1 MLAFEWRGMMVRHG
15 EGVRESGDA
24 RAEVLEDGEGKL
36 MLLAMRNCRERDG
49 RVMDSFAGGA
59 YCDRPPGGWRSALR
73 KRNRPRAARRKVS
86 WGRHG
91 DLLLKWGTAL

>member
-1 MLAFEWRGMMVRHG
+1 MLAFESRGMMVRHG
-15 EGVRESGDA
+15 ERVRESGDA

-36 MLLAMRNCRERDG
+36 MLLAMTNCRERDG

-59 YCDRPPGGWRSALR
+59 YGDGPPGGWRSALR
-73 KRNRPRAARRKVS
+73 KRTRPRAARRKVS

-91 DLLLKWGTAL
+91 DLLLQWGTAL